1 MKIQPVILC
10 GGSGTRLWPMSRADF
25 PKQFIEYAVDSQGI
39 RSLFKSAVN
48 RLLPN
53 SLKDGTVILPP
64 VIVAS
69 QSHKFII
76 ESQLSG
82 NTEIADKKVLLEP
95 TGKNTA
101 ACVTLAALNCIGEDP
116 ILIVLPSDHAID
128 NAKFREAVLKAL
140 PTAEKGAIVLLGI
153 KPTNPTTGY
162 GYIEV
167 TEDKSDAADLKSVV
181 TFHEKPNKELAV
193 KYYSSNNFFWNAG
206 IFILKASV
214 WLKAIQKCRNDI
226 YTACE
231 KANRSCRPN
240 EGIKTFDPVIWSNIP
255 SESVDYAVL
264 EHCQEIGQQL
274 YVVPFNGL
282 WTDLGSWSAVH
293 SLLANDDS
301 HNFIRGDVL
310 IKNSKNTLIL
320 SNSRLVVANGLDNI
334 AVVETPDS
342 VLVTRLDACQDVKQL
357 VQNLKENHK
366 SEAISNRKVYRPWG
380 YYDSIDEAPGFKVKR
395 IVVNPGQQLSL
406 QLHHHRAEHWVVTQG
421 EGVVQIGDAIKT
433 LQTNQS
439 VFIPMGVKHRL
450 SNKTNNPLCIVEV
463 QTGNYLG
470 EDDIVRFDD
479 IYGRI

>member
-25 PKQFIEYAVDSQGI
+25 PKQFIEYSADSQGI

-53 SLKDGTVILPP
+53 SFTEEATVLPP

-82 NTEIADKKVLLEP
+82 NPAIIDKKLLLEP

-101 ACVTLAALNCIGEDP
+101 ASVTLAALNCIDDDP

-140 PTAEKGAIVLLGI
+140 PMAEKGAIVLLGI
-153 KPTNPTTGY
+153 KPTEPTTGY
-162 GYIEV
+162 GYIEA
-167 TEDKSDAADLKSVV
+167 TEDNLRNDYPRSVEA
-181 TFHEKPNKELAV
+181 FHEKPNTELAT
-193 KYYSSNNFFWNAG
+193 KYYLSNNFFWNAG

-214 WLKAIQKCRNDI
+214 WIRAIQKCRNDI
-226 YTACE
+226 YTACDNVNDFS
-231 KANRSCRPN
+231 KVN
-240 EGIKTFDPVIWSNIP
+240 EGIKTFDPQKWSEIP

-264 EHCQEIGQQL
+264 EHCKDIGQQL
-274 YVVPFNGL
+274 YVVPFDGL

-293 SLLANDDS
+293 NLLAKDAS

-357 VQNLKENHK
+357 VQSLKENHK

-421 EGVVQIGDAIKT
+421 VGVVQIGDAIKT

-450 SNKTNNPLCIVEV
+450 SNKTNKPLCIVEV